1 MRWLPLLLLL
11 GVAAA
16 QAAQTNPAKAPA
28 GRFKNA
34 ECIACHGP
42 DSPEV
47 QGWRLSK
54 HGVLVRIST
63 PGRAPG
69 CVDCHGA
76 EAHRPANPEAMREV
90 CGKCHSPRYLDTL
103 ATNGQRMV
111 TVGEMKQREALA
123 LLTQAR
129 RQFPADRLK
138 AMEEHYLH
146 LQIHLRNIRMGVGH
160 QSPDHQWWHGH
171 PALDGD
177 LLRIKGAWDEL
188 LRAARKRP

>member
-11 GVAAA
+11 GLAAA
-16 QAAQTNPAKAPA
+16 QAAQTNSANAPT
-28 GRFKNA
+28 GRFKDA

-54 HGVLVRIST
+54 HGVLVRISS

-76 EAHRPANPEAMREV
+76 EAHRPADPGAMPER

-103 ATNGQRMV
+103 AANGQRMLA
-111 TVGEMKQREALA
+111 VGEMKQREALA

-129 RQFPADRLK
+129 RQFPAERLK
-138 AMEEHYLH
+138 AMEDPYHH
-146 LQIHLRNIRMGVGH
+146 LQKHLRNIRLGVGH

-177 LLRIKGAWDEL
+177 LLRIKGAYDDL
-188 LRAARKRP
+188 MRPSKQP